1 MMNPAI
7 SIDERLARIRLNAFL
22 YLRADWLQR
31 LIDIFGS
38 AQEILRQDAQTLSER
53 GGLSLSTAANLLK
66 EAFSI
71 DPQQEWD
78 NTAKLGGRIYVPE
91 DESYPQALRNC
102 KEAPI
107 ALYVL
112 GNLPTGTQACVGM
125 VGTRKIT
132 PYGRRVANKLAE
144 ELSEAGAIIVS
155 GLARG
160 VDSTCHAAA
169 VRLKKPTVGVIG
181 TGIGRCYPPENR
193 ELEKAILTYG
203 GAVVSELPFNRPPN
217 AFHFPRRN
225 RIIAALSQPVVVV
238 EGENKSGAL
247 ITAKLALE
255 MGKDVLAVPG
265 PIDSPQSAGPNSLIR
280 DGAGVVTSVAD
291 ILDYIPQQC
300 RFGLDAH
307 FFERP
312 SDAPA
317 KPEEKLTAREQ
328 EVMQV
333 VSDGQLSLDQIA
345 ETLKAGVPEAA
356 ALLFELEV
364 KGFLACENGLYS
376 KSKF

>member
-1 MMNPAI
+1 MNAQI
-7 SIDERLARIRLNAFL
+7 SADERLARIRLNAFL

-38 AQEILRQDAQTLSER
+38 AQAILEQDAQTLAER
-53 GGLSLSTAANLLK
+53 GGLNISTAANLLK
-66 EAFSI
+66 EAFGI

-78 NTAKLGGRIYVPE
+78 NTAKLGGHIYVIE
-91 DESYPQALRNC
+91 DEEYPQALRNC
-102 KEAPI
+102 KEAPL

-112 GNLPTGTQACVGM
+112 GQLPADTQACVGL

-132 PYGRRVANKLAE
+132 PYGRRVAEKLAG
-144 ELSEAGAIIVS
+144 ELSESGAVVVS

-160 VDSTCHAAA
+160 VDSACHTAA

-193 ELEKAILTYG
+193 ALEKAILEYG
-203 GAVVSELPFNRPPN
+203 GAVISELPFNRPPN

-225 RIIAALSQPVVVV
+225 RIIAALSQPVVII
-238 EGENKSGAL
+238 EGETKSGAL

-265 PIDSPQSAGPNSLIR
+265 PIDSPQSAGPNGLVR
-280 DGAGVVTSVAD
+280 DGAGVVTCVAD

-300 RFGLDAH
+300 RFGLDTH

-312 SDAPA
+312 SDAPV
-317 KPEEKLTAREQ
+317 KPEEKLSEREQ
-328 EVMQV
+328 QVMHAV
-333 VSDGQLSLDQIA
+333 ADGQLSLDQIA
-345 ETLKAGVPEAA
+345 EVLKAGVPEAA
-356 ALLFELEV
+356 SLLFELEV